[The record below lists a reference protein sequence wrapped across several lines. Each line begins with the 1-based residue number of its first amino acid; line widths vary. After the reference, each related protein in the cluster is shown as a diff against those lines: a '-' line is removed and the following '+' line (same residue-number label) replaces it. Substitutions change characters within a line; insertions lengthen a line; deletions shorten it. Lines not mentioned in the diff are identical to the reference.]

1 MKDISF
7 SHSMHTQSE
16 RSWTQ
21 ILEWVNE
28 CTARHT
34 VCQNRSPVT
43 RQQWPTRLI
52 AVGDSNSTN
61 IRLCDTSALNCSAL
75 VYITLSH
82 CWGQLVPK
90 QLLTENYSTYLEA
103 IDLNDLPK
111 TFRDAVEVA
120 RKLEVPY
127 LWIESLCIVQN
138 SAIDWASES
147 SKMNDVYNNS
157 YLNLAAAASL
167 DANGG
172 LFYPRSPLSTTP
184 CIVKIGQGADAKYAG
199 SIYTPENERSDK
211 MVLFTRGWVF
221 QECLLAPRILIFGK
235 EELQWECNE
244 LCASE
249 TFPHRSKA
257 SELAK
262 SEVQGRFLRHYWR
275 KMHEKT
281 SLSSQ
286 MRLEVWSK
294 VVQEYSGKKL
304 TKFSDKLVALAGLAT
319 DLGKSW
325 ATVDYLAGLW
335 SYRLRRGLLWWC
347 VPSSPPRQPYYTA
360 PSWSWASVDGPV
372 FAPVDHQHVDG
383 LTEVL
388 RADIQASDLSNP
400 YSIVCNGYVQLKGP
414 MVKANVSNRSGAEK
428 WVITFHTEEP
438 TDEDGGTED
447 EDLDSKDAKDEIPL
461 RCKVSAFVRWDDRGM
476 QTMVQAMNVY
486 LLPLEVRLEKD
497 TGIHLEGLLLLP
509 TFLQNGQ
516 FRRLG
521 WFEIRDD
528 WYDWVGLGSDLPT
541 SGQIHDSW
549 HMSLEDEAVI
559 LDGCPQKRPLEDPT
573 RKGYY
578 VTFLDFQAW
587 ADDYEESTGLDKLKH
602 HSGQEP
608 EYDNIRSERIKEWM
622 RHFRERSVQNL
633 EENRSREDDR
643 YCNGVVDKT
652 LTERYGDGLLR
663 DDYPQIESF
672 LSNIADSETF
682 SILSDQFY
690 EERHGGGYFTIQII

>member
-7 SHSMHTQSE
+7 SHSIHTQSE

-34 VCQNRSPVT
+34 TCQNRSPVT

-127 LWIESLCIVQN
+127 LWIDSLCIVQN

-172 LFYPRSPLSTTP
+172 LFYPRSPLSRTP

-199 SIYTPENERSDK
+199 SIYTPENERRK

-244 LCASE
+244 HCASE

-257 SELAK
+257 SEMA
-262 SEVQGRFLRHYWR
+262 EMAVRVEFLRKYWL
-275 KMHEKT
+275 KIHEKT

-294 VVQEYSGKKL
+294 VVDEYSGKKL

-319 DLGKSW
+319 DLGKSR
-325 ATVDYLAGLW
+325 ATVNYLAGLW
-335 SYRLRRGLLWWC
+335 SYRLRRNLLWRC
-347 VPSSPPRQPYYTA
+347 VQSSPHRQPYYTA
-360 PSWSWASVDGPV
+360 PSWSWASVDSPV
-372 FAPVDHQHVDG
+372 YAPVDYQHGDG
-383 LTEVL
+383 LIEVL
-388 RADIQASDLSNP
+388 RADTQASDSSNP
-400 YSIVCNGYVQLKGP
+400 YGIVCNGYVQLKGP
-414 MVKANVSNRSGAEK
+414 MVKATVSKRSSGED
-428 WVITFHTEEP
+428 WDIIFETEEAIEK
-438 TDEDGGTED
+438 DEGTED
-447 EDLDSKDAKDEIPL
+447 EDLDSKDAEDEIPL
-461 RCKVSAFVRWDDRGM
+461 RSKICASVIWDDYGM

-486 LLPLEVRLEKD
+486 LLPLEVFLNMEI
-497 TGIHLEGLLLLP
+497 GIRLEGLLLLP

-521 WFEIRDD
+521 WFEIRDN
-528 WYDWVGLGSDLPT
+528 WYDWVGLGSSLPT
-541 SGQIHDSW
+541 FGQIHDSRR
-549 HMSLEDEAVI
+549 MSLEEEAVI

-578 VTFLDFQAW
+578 VTHLDALEW
-587 ADDYEESTGLDKLKH
+587 MSGYEESTRLDKLKH
-602 HSGQEP
+602 LSGQEL
-608 EYDNIRSERIKEWM
+608 EHDNSRSERIKEWM
-622 RHFRERSVQNL
+622 RHFKERSVQNL
-633 EENRSREDDR
+633 EEDQSREDDR
-643 YCNGVVDKT
+643 YCNGVVDRT
-652 LTERYGDGLLR
+652 LKGRYGYGLR
-663 DDYPQIESF
+663 RIDYPQIESL
-672 LSNIADSETF
+672 LSHIADSEKS
-682 SILSDQFY
+682 SILSDQLY